1 MKTAEFFRNRKV
13 RRAAVVLACIVLV
26 YGGLRLYGWAEPRI
40 YYASLDRQEWR
51 EDMEPG
57 EYFPPVPPDAKGP
70 PRSMEM
76 WHYLPDSSRWV
87 DSEHIRKMIDRGD
100 LLDMRE
106 FEPEISVSYSGGSI
120 HTYTLFWMKEDSVM
134 ALKASQVSSA
144 SKYDDEGGQF
154 IPTYPVEIVRRP
166 LITCREGVDII
177 CAGGEDEE
185 KVMRFYRDE
194 TWYQI
199 LGEEEI
205 SYEEMVRVLDYY
217 FANPLHFY

>member
-13 RRAAVVLACIVLV
+13 RRVAVVLASIVLV

-87 DSEHIRKMIDRGD
+87 DSEHIRKMIDRETIWICGN
-100 LLDMRE
+100 LTQRYQSAIQGAAYI
-106 FEPEISVSYSGGSI
+106 PIRCSG
-120 HTYTLFWMKEDSVM
+120 
-134 ALKASQVSSA
+134 
-144 SKYDDEGGQF
+144 
-154 IPTYPVEIVRRP
+154 
-166 LITCREGVDII
+166 
-177 CAGGEDEE
+177 
-185 KVMRFYRDE
+185 
-194 TWYQI
+194 
-199 LGEEEI
+199 
-205 SYEEMVRVLDYY
+205 
-217 FANPLHFY
+217 